1 MHIYVRT
8 GDNENTGIE
17 FLNGKGWSE
26 PHIEQKGF
34 IFTPKNA
41 PARKYKFKGGV
52 NLDSGVWGTKNE
64 KSLAALVLLSEELS
78 KVPEN
83 ETVESVTWIMV
94 GIRDVTDLDLLKR
107 YELGNPKGNTAE
119 ELNGEVKYII
129 YKYLNEGPTHV
140 KVSITDED
148 RKRIT
153 YDNNGTRDGFGY
165 MRKDLPQGFSIVF
178 DDTVEHYSVP
188 EFLRRAVFSLT
199 GEQETL
205 AETILL
211 ADKLSKL
218 EQSELVTT
226 TVICHTGEIEE
237 PTPAVEVLERLQHFI
252 CAYTVNDDS
261 KIIGLDGD
269 KAEAE
274 AEAKV
279 RKANVTV
286 EVLKRVDFYGAPGLS
301 EKPEKLSDFNH
312 VRAMHNVGF
321 VITDTLGRCWGF
333 KVKGNGSRSTV
344 YRMSYEDRA
353 LAVAALATFS
363 VADKHQYYGE
373 LQIVSDVLEPDFV
386 EAVNDILRGLDYYE
400 LINYLKGF
408 FNVEEVRN

>member
-1 MHIYVRT
+1 MHIYIRT

-41 PARKYKFKGGV
+41 PARKYEFKGGV

-94 GIRDVTDLDLLKR
+94 GIRDVTGLDLLKR

-140 KVSITDED
+140 RVSITDED

-199 GEQETL
+199 DEQETL

-226 TVICHTGEIEE
+226 TVMCHTGEIEE

-269 KAEAE
+269 KAK

-301 EKPEKLSDFNH
+301 EKPEKLSDFDH

-321 VITDTLGRCWGF
+321 VITGTLGRCWVF

-344 YRMSYEDRA
+344 YGMNYEDRA

-400 LINYLKGF
+400 LVSYLKGF
-408 FNVEEVRN
+408 FNVEEVRR